1 MKKQLLA
8 ALSIVALLALPGCC
22 KKKECSTKSEQ
33 CSMKKTCQEQPKKG
47 CKTCKDKTMKPAQ
60 NKTVKKSHKKEEE
73 ETKLRYSYLE
83 LEAADNLLL

>member
-33 CSMKKTCQEQPKKG
+33 CSMKKTCHEQPKKG
-47 CKTCKDKTMKPAQ
+47 CKTCKNKPMKPAQ
-60 NKTVKKSHKKEEE
+60 DKTVKKSHKKEE
-73 ETKLRYSYLE
+73 TKSRYSYLE